1 MKGGLVFLAVKKR
14 KEDKESNIRF
24 GHWFSGEEKKKDFC
38 LRGNIHFVRKRGKSL
53 VSDLGIC
60 LREKEGCQRGGSE
73 SLALFVLV
81 SSLFLHLAFVEVVMQ
96 YVSMIF
102 VFSQMK

>member
-38 LRGNIHFVRKRGKSL
+38 LRGNIRL
-53 VSDLGIC
+53 C
-60 LREKEGCQRGGSE
+60 
-73 SLALFVLV
+73 
-81 SSLFLHLAFVEVVMQ
+81 
-96 YVSMIF
+96 
-102 VFSQMK
+102 